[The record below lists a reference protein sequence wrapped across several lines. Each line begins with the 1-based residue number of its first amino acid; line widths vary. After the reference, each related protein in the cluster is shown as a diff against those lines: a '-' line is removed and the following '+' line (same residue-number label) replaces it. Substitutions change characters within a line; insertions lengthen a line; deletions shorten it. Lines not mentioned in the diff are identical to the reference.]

1 MKKMMPVVV
10 ALLISSGTSAQYKK
24 ASFFG
29 KSGRTYEVGSQM
41 YMFGDGKGSPIGFKI
56 GFGSDQDGKRF
67 FSSWE
72 IQYIPSYKY
81 TFATTDYYSNNPVT
95 VNGTTKSTWVYALN
109 YSFHLLKNDE
119 EQRMVMPFVSA
130 GLNTVLS
137 KGVKT
142 ETYDPDG
149 ANPVKGT
156 NEKFTAGIGGGLGAL
171 INITPRYGFK
181 LQGGYNYQI
190 HMGTS
195 NQYDENPYN
204 LHTTHPYATLTFRL
218 RLVSE

>member
-1 MKKMMPVVV
+1 MKKMMPVIV
-10 ALLISSGTSAQYKK
+10 ALLISSGISAQYKK
-24 ASFFG
+24 AGFFG
-29 KSGRTYEVGSQM
+29 KSGRTYEVGSQV
-41 YMFGDGKGSPIGFKI
+41 YMFGDGKGSPTGFKI
-56 GFGSDQDGKRF
+56 GFGRDQDGKRF

-81 TFATTDYYSNNPVT
+81 TFTTTDYYNNNPVT

-109 YSFHLLKNDE
+109 FGLHLLKNEE

-130 GLNTVLS
+130 GINTVLS

-142 ETYDPDG
+142 ETYDP
-149 ANPVKGT
+149 ASAIPAKGT
-156 NEKFTAGIGGGLGAL
+156 SDKYTAGLGAGL
-171 INITPRYGFK
+171 GAIINITPRYGFK
-181 LQGGYNYQI
+181 LQGGYNYQFT
-190 HMGTS
+190 MGVS

-204 LHTTHPYATLTFRL
+204 LYTSHPYASLSFRV